1 MEWAGKR
8 KIYYRAITV
17 TTCINNTLCSQRN
30 NLVNKM
36 YKILLVII
44 FTLFLLSCNN
54 STEPNNSDSL
64 KLIFSSDKSN
74 GSAPLTVK
82 FTGKIEGDTE
92 GIIGRVPDY
101 FFFSQIGMTVIPYSI
116 PDTTQALNNTWSS
129 EITYPTSGEFKAVLL
144 YQGKKEGENFNLLS
158 DTLFI
163 KVN

>member
-1 MEWAGKR
+1 M
-8 KIYYRAITV
+8 
-17 TTCINNTLCSQRN
+17 CINDKLLCTKKKW
-30 NLVNKM
+30 VNKM

-44 FTLFLLSCNN
+44 STLFLLSCNN

-64 KLIFSSDKSN
+64 KLILSSDKSN

-82 FTGKIEGDTE
+82 FTGKIEGDTD
-92 GIIGRVPDY
+92 GIVGRVPDY
-101 FFFSQIGMTVIPYSI
+101 FFFSQIGMTAIPYSI

-158 DTLFI
+158 DTLLI